1 MCVKN
6 VRLQDKNS
14 YVTRMSF
21 LCVWASS
28 QENLN
33 QEERHIVTVLKQNG
47 YPDAFIH
54 SSARPQTT
62 QDPIDRETE
71 LEGTD
76 MLRPPLVM
84 LPYVSGISMD
94 IR

>member
-1 MCVKN
+1 
-6 VRLQDKNS
+6 
-14 YVTRMSF
+14 MSF

-33 QEERHIVTVLKQNG
+33 QECDIATVLKQNG

-54 SSARPQTT
+54 CFVHPLTT

-76 MLRPPLVM
+76 MQRPPLVM
-84 LPYVSGISMD
+84 LPYVSGISKD